1 MKQGKQQRQ
10 WEDKVQA
17 ERIRQGI
24 ERKRKLREIA
34 LARQALQDRFEVCPG
49 GQRRTHFW
57 HVVLQQQE
65 LVEECMF
72 CKNTRPI
79 LRDHRSCSS
88 RQWSEGWA
96 KVMEDWAATIRRRAT
111 AAVTVSPQ
119 AKGEKG

>member
-10 WEDKVQA
+10 WENKVQA

-34 LARQALQDRFEVCPG
+34 LARQALQDRFEACPG

-65 LVEECMF
+65 LVEKCMF

-79 LRDHRSCSS
+79 VRPAGLFEAAGT
-88 RQWSEGWA
+88 EGWA

-119 AKGEKG
+119 AKGAKG